1 MTHVLHFVE
10 NTTSD
15 LRGGRHSWRVLAIL
29 WTVALGVAVATQLM
43 TVRF

>member
-15 LRGGRHSWRVLAIL
+15 LRGGRHSWRVLSML
-29 WTVALGVAVATQLM
+29 WGGAFVVTIAARVIVH
-43 TVRF
+43 F

>member
-15 LRGGRHSWRVLAIL
+15 LRGGRHSWRVLTIL
-29 WTVALGVAVATQLM
+29 WTCALAITVAARLFVH
-43 TVRF
+43 F

>member
-15 LRGGRHSWRVLAIL
+15 LRGGRHSWRVLSIL
-29 WTVALGVAVATQLM
+29 WTVAGVAAVAARLL
-43 TVRF
+43 VHW

>member
-15 LRGGRHSWRVLAIL
+15 LRGGRQSWRVLTTLCAGAFVI
-29 WTVALGVAVATQLM
+29 TVAARLIVH
-43 TVRF
+43 F

>member
-29 WTVALGVAVATQLM
+29 WTVSLSVAVAAKLI
-43 TVRF
+43 VHF